1 MGGAAPS
8 THGLLVHIPVA
19 FYSERMNFRTRHLL
33 LVLLALPLLQGASK
47 GGELYRYRDDNGQ
60 MVVGSHVPPEHVGK
74 GYEVLNERGIV
85 VRVVPRG
92 LTEEERADASLQREL
107 EARAAREE
115 ERLRAWDE
123 SLLLRYS
130 SVEDIEAARER
141 AVGELRVR
149 LSILRSN
156 RSSLKHQVENYQAQ
170 VADME
175 RRGDVPD
182 AARLENIANLQ
193 QEIEQTESQIEE
205 REREIREVE
214 AAFARDIERFAQLE
228 EVVELRRRLSARGD
242 S

>member
-1 MGGAAPS
+1 MTLS
-8 THGLLVHIPVA
+8 L
-19 FYSERMNFRTRHLL
+19 RHLL
-33 LVLLALPLLQGASK
+33 LTLLVLPLLQGASK
-47 GGELYRYRDDNGQ
+47 SGELYRYRDDNGQ
-60 MVVGSHVPPEHVGK
+60 VVVGSHVPPEHVGR

-85 VRVVPRG
+85 IRVVPRA
-92 LTEEERADASLQREL
+92 LTEEERADATLRREL
-107 EARAAREE
+107 EERAVREE

-141 AVGELRVR
+141 ALGELRVR

-175 RRGDVPD
+175 RRGEEPD
-182 AARLENIANLQ
+182 EARLRNIANLQ
-193 QEIEQTESQIEE
+193 QEISQTEQQIEE
-205 REREIREVE
+205 RQREIREME
-214 AAFARDIERFAQLE
+214 ATFARDIERFGQLE
-228 EVVELRRRLSARGD
+228 EVVELRRRMSARGD

>member
-1 MGGAAPS
+1 
-8 THGLLVHIPVA
+8 
-19 FYSERMNFRTRHLL
+19 MNRRIRHLL
-33 LVLLALPLLQGASK
+33 LVLLALPLLQAASK

-60 MVVGSHVPPEHVGK
+60 MVVGSHVPPEHVGR

-85 VRVVPRG
+85 IRVVPRS
-92 LTEEERADASLQREL
+92 LTEEERADASLRREL
-107 EARAAREE
+107 EQRAVSEK

-141 AVGELRVR
+141 ALGELRVR

-175 RRGDVPD
+175 RRGEEPD
-182 AARLENIANLQ
+182 QARLRNIANLQ
-193 QEIEQTESQIEE
+193 QEIGQTEQQIEE
-205 REREIREVE
+205 RQREIREME

-228 EVVELRRRLSARGD
+228 EVVELRRRMSARGD

>member
-1 MGGAAPS
+1 
-8 THGLLVHIPVA
+8 
-19 FYSERMNFRTRHLL
+19 MNRRSRHLV
-33 LVLLALPLLQGASK
+33 LVLLALPLLQGASR
-47 GGELYRYRDDNGQ
+47 GGELYRYLDDSGQ
-60 MVVGSHVPPEHVGK
+60 VVVSSHIPPEHVGR

-85 VRVVPRG
+85 IRVVPRA
-92 LTEEERADASLQREL
+92 LTGDERADASLQREL
-107 EARAAREE
+107 EQRAAREK

-141 AVGELRVR
+141 ALGELRVR

-175 RRGDVPD
+175 RRGEEPD
-182 AARLENIANLQ
+182 EARLRNIANLQ
-193 QEIEQTESQIEE
+193 QEIGQTEQQIEE
-205 REREIREVE
+205 RQREIREME
-214 AAFARDIERFAQLE
+214 AAFARDIERFSQLE
-228 EVVELRRRLSARGD
+228 DVVELRRRMSARGD